1 MVSRTLVQLIEDNCE
16 RIADRIVR
24 RQREDPDLV
33 QVRRLPE
40 SELRDRAREVLKN
53 LGRWLVAGRE
63 GETAQRYELLGQRR
77 CRESIPL
84 HEVVRSLHILRQH
97 IVGFSREQG
106 IAHNSLELYAQ
117 EELEHLVGL
126 FFDGAVYHV
135 VHGYEGAER
144 RVASAAGGR

>member
-1 MVSRTLVQLIEDNCE
+1 MVSRTLVQTIEDNCE
-16 RIADRIVR
+16 RITDRIVG

-33 QVRRLPE
+33 QVRRLPD

-63 GETAQRYELLGQRR
+63 GETAQRYESLGRRR
-77 CRESIPL
+77 CEESIPL

-97 IVGFSREQG
+97 IVGFVREQG
-106 IAHNSLELYAQ
+106 IGHSSLELYAQ

-135 VHGYEGAER
+135 VRGYEGVVHRAA
-144 RVASAAGGR
+144 VAAGAR